1 MPEGHALHRLAGAV
15 DSTLGGRVLD
25 ASSPQGRFAAGAQR
39 LDGSRLVAVRAHGK
53 HLLVSFAPAG
63 ASTGPDGRRRRRA
76 RAAPPA
82 DEQVLH
88 VHLGLYGKVAL
99 GDDDVP
105 PERGALRLRLVAVP
119 DGAGPDG
126 DAADGD
132 VPDGDAA
139 DGAGRRPWF
148 ELRGPT
154 ACELLESDEV
164 AALEARLGPDPLL
177 TADAAA
183 RERFVANLSRSRS
196 AVGAL
201 LMRQDLVAGI
211 GNIYRCELL
220 FRAGVHP
227 DTPGREVP
235 PQVLADAWDDL
246 VVLMRSGVRA
256 GAIVTTAPGDRLDAA
271 GRRTRSRE
279 GAHYVYHRTGL
290 PCRVCATPVA
300 GGEMVARTIFWCPTC
315 QPRDGSGSAA
325 THRR

>member
-1 MPEGHALHRLAGAV
+1 MPEGHALHRLAGAL
-15 DSTLGGRVLD
+15 DATLGGCVVG

-39 LDGSRLVAVRAHGK
+39 LDATRLVAVRAHGK
-53 HLLVSFAPAG
+53 HLLASFAPAG
-63 ASTGPDGRRRRRA
+63 APAGPDGRRRRWA
-76 RAAPPA
+76 RTVPPH

-88 VHLGLYGKVAL
+88 VHLGLYGRVAL
-99 GDDDVP
+99 GGDGVP
-105 PERGALRLRLVAVP
+105 PERGALRLRLVAEP
-119 DGAGPDG
+119 DGAGPD
-126 DAADGD
+126 D
-132 VPDGDAA
+132 P
-139 DGAGRRPWF
+139 GRRPWF

-154 ACELLESDEV
+154 ACELLEPEEV

-183 RERFVANLSRSRS
+183 REAFVANLSRSRS

-235 PQVLADAWDDL
+235 PPVLAAAWDDL

-256 GAIVTTAPGDRLDAA
+256 GTIVTTAPGDRLDAA

-300 GGEMVARTIFWCPTC
+300 GGEMVARTIFWCPAC

>member
-1 MPEGHALHRLAGAV
+1 MPEGHALHRLAGAM
-15 DSTLGGRVLD
+15 DTTLGGRVLA

-39 LDGSRLVAVRAHGK
+39 LDGARLVAVRAHGK
-53 HLLVSFAPAG
+53 HLLASFAPAD
-63 ASTGPDGRRRRRA
+63 APAGPDGRRRRRA
-76 RAAPPA
+76 RTAPPD

-88 VHLGLYGKVAL
+88 VHLGLYGRVAM
-99 GDDDVP
+99 GGGDVP
-105 PERGALRLRLVAVP
+105 PERGALRLRMVAEP
-119 DGAGPDG
+119 DG
-126 DAADGD
+126 
-132 VPDGDAA
+132 AA
-139 DGAGRRPWF
+139 DGAAPDGLGPRPWL

-154 ACELLESDEV
+154 ACELLEPDEV
-164 AALEARLGPDPLL
+164 VALEARLGPDPLL

-183 RERFVANLSRSRS
+183 RHAFVANVTGSRS

-201 LMRQDLVAGI
+201 LVRQDLVAGI

-235 PQVLADAWDDL
+235 PDVLAAAWDDL
-246 VVLMRSGVRA
+246 VTLMRAGVRT
-256 GAIVTTAPGDRLDAA
+256 GRIVTTAPGDRLDAA

-300 GGEMVARTIFWCPTC
+300 GGEMVARTIFWCPAC
-315 QPRDGSGSAA
+315 QPRDGSGTLAD
-325 THRR
+325 RR

>member
-1 MPEGHALHRLAGAV
+1 MPEGHALHRLAGAM
-15 DSTLGGRVLD
+15 DSTLGGRVLG
-25 ASSPQGRFAAGAQR
+25 ASSPQGRFAAGADR

-63 ASTGPDGRRRRRA
+63 ATTGPDGRRRRRA
-76 RAAPPA
+76 RSAPPA
-82 DEQVLH
+82 DEQALH

-105 PERGALRLRLVAVP
+105 PERGALRLRMVARPEPGPEGDEP
-119 DGAGPDG
+119 DA
-126 DAADGD
+126 
-132 VPDGDAA
+132 
-139 DGAGRRPWF
+139 AGRRPWL

-154 ACELLESDEV
+154 ACELLESEEV

-183 RERFVANLSRSRS
+183 RERFVANLGRSRS

-235 PQVLADAWDDL
+235 PHVLADAWDDL
-246 VVLMRSGVRA
+246 VVLMRSGVRS
-256 GAIVTTAPGDRLDAA
+256 GRIVTTAPGDRLDAA